1 MLKNK
6 RMLILVLLVII
17 FPFLLENTM
26 SLSETITPKTGHCFT
41 PLTAGPYSGNYLCTN
56 NITALDDIEAR
67 IKVDSTSGYG
77 WINTTWATGIS
88 NTSIITSAV
97 LNVSVKATAMA
108 NVFLQIQV
116 FNDSSG
122 SWMNASECIYNFTSS
137 NNLEDKLCNISQF
150 VSRASSIYS
159 LQIRSLAYRTSGGGA
174 EEQVDIESLSFEYS
188 PEDSPNAVLDA
199 PLNGSIFRNRAVTF
213 NATFTDD
220 ISLKN
225 TTLYVWNSS
234 NNIINSTTVLING
247 TLNYTNISFTTPYD
261 GVFAWNYLVCDTSSN
276 CALNNTNFTFIIDTI
291 VPLLEIAYPSSIF
304 YNASQ
309 TRLNYT
315 ASDSLLSSCWYSL
328 DDGATNTTVTCGN
341 NLTGLTSNEGENTWR
356 VYANDTAGNLN
367 STSVMF
373 TVDSI
378 SPLVTITSPSNGST
392 LGSNQSIN
400 LSLSILEANIGNCWY
415 HIDSGLNTTFNCSST
430 TFNTTEGSHT
440 IYAYVNDSVGNTASS
455 SSLFSVS
462 VGAPSISLVSPINT
476 YLNYNEEISLVYIP
490 EDTDLTTCSLWG
502 DFNGTYELHQTVAA
516 VSGTTNSFSRTLNDG
531 TYLWAISC
539 NDSLNNFAMSANQTF
554 YVDTIRPSAT
564 VNAPTGTYS
573 SLSNIPVDVSVS
585 DASPVQCFYNVTRST
600 GNVEIPNSELIDC
613 EPTTFSL
620 DIETSYFLWMM
631 VNDSAGNVNISRN
644 SFTISVPSG
653 GGGGGS
659 SSGGGGGSRGVGL
672 AGRTVFEIGLGEL
685 DALKINRGQSET
697 VELSVKN
704 NGLRFLNSC
713 KFFTNGGISDWISG
727 EDIES
732 LSPGQSSNYIFTVNV
747 PTNAEVGSY
756 FATLGV
762 NCLEYNKTFTYQVDV
777 IGGEF
782 ELTILNSERIGTKLR
797 TTYAVK
803 NFGDK
808 TKKIQV
814 SYKFFDDESDLIVEG
829 SDDDA
834 EIPAGELY
842 GGVVEFELPKNSI
855 GNYVLV
861 IEATDGADKTQKQ
874 EAVRLT
880 SGGIAGFAISENNLK
895 TIGWFGVVIMLS
907 FGIYSVLKTI
917 RRQLAIKKAN
927 DELSRQFITID
938 LDQ

>member
-1 MLKNK
+1 
-6 RMLILVLLVII
+6 
-17 FPFLLENTM
+17 M
-26 SLSETITPKTGHCFT
+26 SRFG
-41 PLTAGPYSGNYLCTN
+41 
-56 NITALDDIEAR
+56 
-67 IKVDSTSGYG
+67 
-77 WINTTWATGIS
+77 
-88 NTSIITSAV
+88 
-97 LNVSVKATAMA
+97 
-108 NVFLQIQV
+108 
-116 FNDSSG
+116 
-122 SWMNASECIYNFTSS
+122 
-137 NNLEDKLCNISQF
+137 
-150 VSRASSIYS
+150 
-159 LQIRSLAYRTSGGGA
+159 
-174 EEQVDIESLSFEYS
+174 
-188 PEDSPNAVLDA
+188 
-199 PLNGSIFRNRAVTF
+199 
-213 NATFTDD
+213 
-220 ISLKN
+220 
-225 TTLYVWNSS
+225 
-234 NNIINSTTVLING
+234 
-247 TLNYTNISFTTPYD
+247 
-261 GVFAWNYLVCDTSSN
+261 
-276 CALNNTNFTFIIDTI
+276 
-291 VPLLEIAYPSSIF
+291 
-304 YNASQ
+304 
-309 TRLNYT
+309 
-315 ASDSLLSSCWYSL
+315 
-328 DDGATNTTVTCGN
+328 
-341 NLTGLTSNEGENTWR
+341 
-356 VYANDTAGNLN
+356 
-367 STSVMF
+367 
-373 TVDSI
+373 
-378 SPLVTITSPSNGST
+378 
-392 LGSNQSIN
+392 
-400 LSLSILEANIGNCWY
+400 
-415 HIDSGLNTTFNCSST
+415 
-430 TFNTTEGSHT
+430 
-440 IYAYVNDSVGNTASS
+440 
-455 SSLFSVS
+455 
-462 VGAPSISLVSPINT
+462 
-476 YLNYNEEISLVYIP
+476 
-490 EDTDLTTCSLWG
+490 
-502 DFNGTYELHQTVAA
+502 
-516 VSGTTNSFSRTLNDG
+516 
-531 TYLWAISC
+531 
-539 NDSLNNFAMSANQTF
+539 
-554 YVDTIRPSAT
+554 
-564 VNAPTGTYS
+564 
-573 SLSNIPVDVSVS
+573 
-585 DASPVQCFYNVTRST
+585 
-600 GNVEIPNSELIDC
+600 PNSELIDC

-808 TKKIQV
+808 NKKIQV